1 MRLSKPLFNR
11 FMICVPKSV
20 PFATMANRKQH
31 DKGSGIFSLIS
42 LISLHLCYRL
52 LLSNNISLSLSDP
65 SLCHTKSHILF
76 ESHRKFIKCQCV
88 DESGS
93 ACNKDTTKPIATY
106 ELLFDSI
113 VSTNQLSI
121 NPQCIILG
129 TEKDIQQIRMPSY
142 NYFTCSCST
151 SFNNSIA
158 ISSLGSFVPSSP
170 RKALASIEVLICSI
184 CSSWFSIKL
193 RAFESLLK

>member
-42 LISLHLCYRL
+42 LISLHLCYRI

-76 ESHRKFIKCQCV
+76 ESHRKFTKCQCV

-106 ELLFDSI
+106 EYSLIQSYPQ
-113 VSTNQLSI
+113 TNYQLI
-121 NPQCIILG
+121 HN
-129 TEKDIQQIRMPSY
+129 
-142 NYFTCSCST
+142 
-151 SFNNSIA
+151 
-158 ISSLGSFVPSSP
+158 V
-170 RKALASIEVLICSI
+170 
-184 CSSWFSIKL
+184 SSWVQKKTSNKFGCLPTTISLVLVALLLIIQWHFLHWGHLFPVHHGKPLIK
-193 RAFESLLK
+193 